1 MRERGTYKSERV
13 ITSPMEPTMHVLSG
27 RQSQPSEV
35 INFCA
40 NNYLG
45 LSNHPRLIEAAK
57 ATLDSHGVG
66 MSSVRFICGTQDIHK
81 RLEAAIAAFHGT
93 EEAIVYP
100 SCFDA
105 NAGVFESLLGPEDAI
120 VSDALNHASIIDG
133 IRLCKAQRLRYNH
146 ADMDDLE
153 AKLRQ
158 TQGARHRLIATD
170 GVFSMDGDLAPLD
183 RICKLAERYNA
194 LVFVDEC
201 HATGFVGPTGRGTPE
216 HFGIGSERLLI
227 NSTLGKALGGA
238 SGGYST
244 GRRELIE
251 MQRQRAR
258 PYLFSN
264 ALAPPIVGAAIE
276 VFSMLTSGDARVDS
290 LQEKAR
296 GFRGAL
302 RAAGFTVGG
311 DEQHPIVPLM
321 LGDAKVAADFAEA
334 LLHRGVYAVGFSY
347 PVVPEGKARV
357 RLQLSGAHTNEQI
370 ECAIEALI
378 GVGKEMALI
387 P

>member
-1 MRERGTYKSERV
+1 MNGRYNPICKFLFRFGDLLNRRETALADSLMMNIRPMMRRLSSVSREKLRPLYPVTISSPPMRGHGHPAAELKPNRAVSASDRASASDIICRRLETELGSMRERGTYKSERV

-45 LSNHPRLIEAAK
+45 LSNHPRLIEAAR

-81 RLEAAIAAFHGT
+81 RLEAAIADFHGT

-158 TQGARHRLIATD
+158 TQGARHRQKSLTA
-170 GVFSMDGDLAPLD
+170 FFP
-183 RICKLAERYNA
+183 ICHTLFFLYI
-194 LVFVDEC
+194 
-201 HATGFVGPTGRGTPE
+201 TGSGLQADSHRWCLLNGR
-216 HFGIGSERLLI
+216 
-227 NSTLGKALGGA
+227 
-238 SGGYST
+238 
-244 GRRELIE
+244 
-251 MQRQRAR
+251 
-258 PYLFSN
+258 
-264 ALAPPIVGAAIE
+264 
-276 VFSMLTSGDARVDS
+276 
-290 LQEKAR
+290 
-296 GFRGAL
+296 
-302 RAAGFTVGG
+302 
-311 DEQHPIVPLM
+311 
-321 LGDAKVAADFAEA
+321 
-334 LLHRGVYAVGFSY
+334 
-347 PVVPEGKARV
+347 
-357 RLQLSGAHTNEQI
+357 
-370 ECAIEALI
+370 
-378 GVGKEMALI
+378 
-387 P
+387 